1 MNCMFP
7 VEKVARIVE
16 GELLRGGN
24 ESPTRAIHDS
34 RLVRPGDLFV
44 ALPGHRSD
52 GHRYLIDAFD
62 RGACAAIVSKTGSL
76 PSNARN
82 LIVVHDPG
90 LALQQLASAW
100 RDTLAA
106 TFVGI
111 TGSNGKTTVK
121 ALLGHLLA
129 AHDSTYTSPFN
140 YNTEIGLPMALLS
153 MPADARFGVFELGAE
168 RPGDVRRLARILRPQ
183 FGVITSVGPSHLD
196 GFETID
202 AVASEKWSLVEDLPE
217 DGMAILNADSS
228 HLLQRRSTAKMT
240 VISTGLNSGDLRG
253 QVIQAVPNL
262 EVMLEEHNV
271 TMTCLLIGTHNA
283 NNLLL
288 AAATANALGMS
299 WDSISTTAA
308 SFEPIPHRL
317 NPIRTSFGTI
327 LDDTYNANPA
337 SMIAALRVLA
347 AFGDKESARTF
358 VFGEMH
364 ELGGDTERYH
374 REIVRLAL
382 SLPIDAILPIGE
394 AAIAACRRAADAS
407 KIVLLPRE
415 KMGRHLARQLAPR
428 RVAQPTIVL
437 IKGSRALELET
448 LVEELQA
455 FG

>member
-1 MNCMFP
+1 MNRMFS

-24 ESPTRAIHDS
+24 QSPARAIHDS

-52 GHRYLIDAFD
+52 GHRYLVDAFD
-62 RGACAAIVSKTGSL
+62 RGACAALVSDTGSL

-82 LIVVHDPG
+82 LIVVNDSQ

-100 RDTLAA
+100 RDTLAG
-106 TFVGI
+106 TFIGI

-121 ALLGHLLA
+121 ALLGHLLS
-129 AHDSTYTSPFN
+129 AHDSTYTSPLN
-140 YNTEIGLPMALLS
+140 YNTEIGLPVALLS
-153 MPADARFGVFELGAE
+153 MPVDARFGVFELGAE

-202 AVASEKWSLVEDLPE
+202 AVASEKWSLVEDLPK

-228 HLLQRRSTAKMT
+228 YLLQRTSTAKMP
-240 VISTGLNSGDLRG
+240 VISTGLTGGDLRG
-253 QVIQAVPNL
+253 QVIQAAPHL
-262 EVMLEEHNV
+262 EVELEEHNV
-271 TMTCLLIGTHNA
+271 TMTCPLIGTHNA

-299 WDSISTTAA
+299 WDLISTTAA
-308 SFEPIPHRL
+308 SFEPTPHRL

-337 SMIAALRVLA
+337 SMTAALQMLA
-347 AFGDKESARTF
+347 AFGDKDSARTF

-382 SLPIDAILPIGE
+382 SLPIDVILPIGK
-394 AAIAACRRAADAS
+394 AAIAACRAADAS
-407 KIVLLPRE
+407 KVVLLPRE
-415 KMGRHLARQLAPR
+415 EMGRYLARQPAPR
-428 RVAQPTIVL
+428 RPAQSTVVL
-437 IKGSRALELET
+437 IKGSRVLELET

>member
-62 RGACAAIVSKTGSL
+62 RGACAAIVSETGSL

-217 DGMAILNADSS
+217 DGVAILNADSS
-228 HLLQRRSTAKMT
+228 HLLQRTSTAKMP

-271 TMTCLLIGTHNA
+271 TMTCSLIGTHNA

-299 WDSISTTAA
+299 WDSISTTAT

-415 KMGRHLARQLAPR
+415 KMGRHLARQPASR
-428 RVAQPTIVL
+428 RVAQSTIVL

-448 LVEELQA
+448 LVEELQG